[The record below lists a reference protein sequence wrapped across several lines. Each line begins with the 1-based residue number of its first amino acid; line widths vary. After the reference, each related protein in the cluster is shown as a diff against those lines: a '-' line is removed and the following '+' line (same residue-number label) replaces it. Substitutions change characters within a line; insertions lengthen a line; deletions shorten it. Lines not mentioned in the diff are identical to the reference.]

1 MAKKLNTKNIRE
13 WAESLEIGEEILLSG
28 IVYTA
33 RDAAHKKIAA
43 LIKEGKELPFR
54 LKDSVIYY
62 AGPTP
67 ARKGRVCGAFGPTTS
82 GRMDNYPELFDNGLA
97 GAIGK
102 GDRSSTIID
111 ALVRNKSVYF
121 IAIGG
126 AGALAAQHIVAC
138 EEIAFSELGCE
149 SVKRLEFKDFPL
161 FVAIDTRGNN
171 IYSGN

>member
-1 MAKKLNTKNIRE
+1 
-13 WAESLEIGEEILLSG
+13 
-28 IVYTA
+28 
-33 RDAAHKKIAA
+33 
-43 LIKEGKELPFR
+43 
-54 LKDSVIYY
+54 
-62 AGPTP
+62 
-67 ARKGRVCGAFGPTTS
+67 
-82 GRMDNYPELFDNGLA
+82 MDNYPELFDNGLA